1 MLADTM
7 PRRRKK
13 KTVRVI
19 HPSENPLPVRLA
31 PLYVGQLQVFSDA
44 SQKRHGGLA
53 AILFATPDSEAVVRS
68 RTVPIIGSNELELQ
82 ATLFAL
88 EQARDLF
95 PSQPLALFSDNQDA
109 VSRLNRGKI
118 EGLEQDPELRQMLTE
133 ADLVKTLAN
142 ATVCWIKGHS
152 SCRGNILADQHAAE
166 AAS

>member
-1 MLADTM
+1 MLAATM

-19 HPSENPLPVRLA
+19 HPSANPLPLRLA
-31 PLYVGQLQVFSDA
+31 PLYAGHLQVFSDA

-53 AILFATPDSEAVVRS
+53 AVLFATPDSDAVIRS
-68 RTVPIIGSNELELQ
+68 RTVPVIGSNELELQ

-88 EQARDLF
+88 EQARELF

-118 EGLEQDPELRQMLTE
+118 EGLNQDPELQQMLTQ
-133 ADLVKTLAN
+133 ANLVQALAN